1 MLGLHPNLYVGIV
14 LYPQIALSLV
24 LDHVMLHRREEGL
37 VLDLVR
43 YVQLVDR
50 LYNLGQL
57 VAKRE
62 MLLLVFGLFFWS
74 RLELHT
80 TVKVLCGWH
89 VVHF

>member
-14 LYPQIALSLV
+14 LHPQIALSLV

-43 YVQLVDR
+43 YVQLINR

-62 MLLLVFGLFFWS
+62 MLLLVFGLFF
-74 RLELHT
+74 
-80 TVKVLCGWH
+80 
-89 VVHF
+89 